1 MDEAGYVNAEIWGR
15 PTGKEVEMASQ
26 LVSTSTDVEGNPV
39 TEWVTYRRVTKDGEV
54 VSDGPLHTDTYGYL
68 KP

>member
-1 MDEAGYVNAEIWGR
+1 
-15 PTGKEVEMASQ
+15 MASQ
-26 LVSTSTDVEGNPV
+26 LVSTYADAEGNPV

-54 VSDGPLHTDTYGYL
+54 ISDGPIHTDTYGYL